1 MISLTARAQMLSAK
15 QELPQRKH
23 PNCYKYTIHFLGKQ
37 VFKAENHLSASF
49 FKYFAHFT
57 CQIIH
62 FIITLESKILCYSTR
77 QIAKTTQT
85 P

>member
-1 MISLTARAQMLSAK
+1 MLCIK
-15 QELPQRKH
+15 QELSQRKH
-23 PNCYKYTIHFLGKQ
+23 PNCYKYSIQFLEKQ

-49 FKYFAHFT
+49 FKYFVHFT

-62 FIITLESKILCYSTR
+62 FIITLKPKILCYSTR
-77 QIAKTTQT
+77 QIATTTQT

>member
-1 MISLTARAQMLSAK
+1 MLCAK

-23 PNCYKYTIHFLGKQ
+23 PNCYKYSIHFLGKQ
-37 VFKAENHLSASF
+37 VFKVENHRSASF

-62 FIITLESKILCYSTR
+62 FMITLESKSLCYLTI
-77 QIAKTTQT
+77 QIVTTTQT